1 VIIIDDDDDEEKT
14 ERPDPPKKQKALP
27 RQQSSAN
34 EVSNARPVL
43 TPGAPSPRNAMAELN
58 GLQKCRLC
66 IMWRN
71 KKSFPDIARAL
82 NVSEAILQAYIYD
95 LIKQDAMNSNP
106 AVGVRKEPK

>member
-1 VIIIDDDDDEEKT
+1 MRV
-14 ERPDPPKKQKALP
+14 QYF
-27 RQQSSAN
+27 
-34 EVSNARPVL
+34 